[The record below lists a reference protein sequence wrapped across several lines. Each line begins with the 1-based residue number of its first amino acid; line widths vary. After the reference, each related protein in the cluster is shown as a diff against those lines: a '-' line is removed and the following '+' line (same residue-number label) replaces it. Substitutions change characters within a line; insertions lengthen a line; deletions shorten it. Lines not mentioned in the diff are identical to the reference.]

1 MKYKTIGIFVCMLLI
16 AATILPVAGNE
27 TSVLISEDRDI
38 IDQFQDNCTDCAWA
52 DYYAWQEFVPTV
64 NNLVRVEVCVAHW
77 GSQDEPPLNLSIEK
91 PLGTVLTNKSLPW
104 DALPQVD
111 CDWTSFDVPD
121 ISITPGVKYY
131 IVLSFAFGADYM
143 WCGDWNNPY
152 PPGES
157 NMDPDWDWTFRTFYE
172 EEPEDCCI
180 AIGNVTGGLLDF
192 AFPLF
197 KVKAVI
203 KNTGTAECKN
213 VSWSINF
220 SGGIILSGPN
230 SGTIPSILPGGTAPI
245 LSKIVIGY
253 AGLLLLPGNVTIT
266 ADAANNARPPASVTK
281 DIIVIGL
288 LLKVKQ

>member
-1 MKYKTIGIFVCMLLI
+1 MKNKTIGIFVCMLLI
-16 AATILPVAGNE
+16 AANILPVAGNE
-27 TSVLISEDRDI
+27 TSVLISKDRDM
-38 IDQFQDNCTDCAWA
+38 IDQFQDNCTDCAWP

-64 NNLVRVEVCVAHW
+64 NNLVRVEVSVRTSGGA
-77 GSQDEPPLNLSIEK
+77 DAPPLNLTIEK
-91 PLGTVLTNKSLPW
+91 PLGTVLTKKSIPWADLPHDNCTW
-104 DALPQVD
+104 V
-111 CDWTSFDVPD
+111 SFDVPD

-131 IVLSFAFGADYM
+131 IVLSYDYGADYL
-143 WCGDWNNPY
+143 WCGAWNNPY

-157 NMDPDWDWTFRTFYE
+157 NKDPDWDWTFRTYYE
-172 EEPEDCCI
+172 KIPEGCCI
-180 AIGNVTGGLLDF
+180 AIGNVTGGLFDF

-213 VSWSINF
+213 VSWGFNF

-253 AGLLLLPGNVTIT
+253 AGLFLLTGNVTIT
-266 ADAANNARPPASVTK
+266 ADAANNACLPASVTK

-288 LLKVKQ
+288 LLKVKP